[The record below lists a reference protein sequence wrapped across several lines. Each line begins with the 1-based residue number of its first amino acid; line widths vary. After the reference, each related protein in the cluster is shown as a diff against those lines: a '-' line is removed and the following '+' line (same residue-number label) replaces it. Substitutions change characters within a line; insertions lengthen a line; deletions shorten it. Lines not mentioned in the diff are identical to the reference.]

1 MDWKPSDLLCS
12 AAALLSIN
20 VVQILAI
27 SDIPVLRLPLQI
39 SHADRKTG
47 PDAGSRPSLIP
58 LYLCR
63 ISRPPG
69 PVTRV
74 YCENKTLS
82 STVVQHGPIGRR
94 QVQPCQCNG
103 HLLG

>member
-1 MDWKPSDLLCS
+1 MDWKAFRSTVLCYS
-12 AAALLSIN
+12 AAIN
-20 VVQILAI
+20 QRGSN

-63 ISRPPG
+63 ISRPPA

-74 YCENKTLS
+74 DCENKTLS